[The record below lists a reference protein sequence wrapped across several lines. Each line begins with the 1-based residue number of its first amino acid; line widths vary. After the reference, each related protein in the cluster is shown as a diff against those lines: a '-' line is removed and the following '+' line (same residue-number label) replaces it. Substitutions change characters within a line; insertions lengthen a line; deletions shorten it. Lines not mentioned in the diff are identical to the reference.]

1 MDYFS
6 LFLGTEWTDLL
17 IVHWF
22 GCFFDL
28 TIVFWMIFAPTRRLA
43 TVFCISFH
51 LMNSTLFSIGMF
63 PWVCLAELP
72 LFYER
77 DWPRKFHKYFSFSR
91 NEANSNVANEHSV
104 IEGANPQRTTI
115 SYRETFLIVLM
126 LGYCFI
132 QAVLPY
138 SHFFTLGYNNWTDG
152 IYGYS
157 WDMMVHA
164 WDTVLVVIKVRD
176 NESGQT
182 HYLDPRAFTDSDR
195 WTKHADQALQYAQCI
210 HRNILSDLDENTA
223 NADLSSGNISIF
235 FDVWCSM
242 NGRFLQRM
250 FDPNIDMLNADWS
263 PFIRTPWVLPLMTYL
278 TPMRSQITEM
288 AKTVFEWSNY
298 SDVLF
303 VADYP
308 KMRLENFITADLENV
323 TLKVLRGQ
331 IVFEDSDFL
340 KSRTINVG
348 EEVIVKSGTF
358 HYVTTIGSEA
368 SCYMYTYVNRTMR
381 QLETKTKSIE
391 TQELMFKNLW
401 NNISKRFAN
410 FIKFVDVVEQSLY
423 HELQN
428 Y

>member
-1 MDYFS
+1 M
-6 LFLGTEWTDLL
+6 GNEWTDLL
-17 IVHWF
+17 VVHWF

-28 TIVFWMIFAPTRRLA
+28 TIVFWLMFAPTRRLA
-43 TVFCISFH
+43 TVFCVAFH

-77 DWPRKFHKYFSFSR
+77 DWPRKLKKMFSYSKSEPNF
-91 NEANSNVANEHSV
+91 NNHNKHGV
-104 IEGANPQRTTI
+104 IEGANPPSTKI
-115 SYRETFLIVLM
+115 SYLQIFVIGLLLV
-126 LGYCFI
+126 YCFV

-138 SHFFTLGYNNWTDG
+138 SHFVTLGYNNWTDG

-176 NESGQT
+176 NGTGQT
-182 HYLDPRAFTDSDR
+182 RYLDPRTFTDSDR
-195 WTKHADQALQYAQCI
+195 WTKHADQAIQYAQCI
-210 HRNILSDLDENTA
+210 NRNLLTDLDDNSA
-223 NADLSSGNISIF
+223 NADLESHPSSGNISIF

-242 NGRFLQRM
+242 NGRFQQRI
-250 FDPNIDMLNADWS
+250 FDPNVDILRADWS
-263 PFIRTPWVLPLMTYL
+263 PFVRTPWVLPLLTYL

-288 AKTVFEWSNY
+288 AKTVFGWSNY
-298 SDVLF
+298 SDVMF

-308 KMRLENFITADLENV
+308 KMTQENFITVELENV
-323 TLKVLRGQ
+323 TLRVLRGQ
-331 IVFEDSDFL
+331 IEFQERDFHRSKTL
-340 KSRTINVG
+340 NVG
-348 EEVIVKSGTF
+348 EQVAVKSGTF

-368 SCYMYTYVNRTMR
+368 SCYMYTFVNKTMR
-381 QLETKTKSIE
+381 LLKTNYKSNN
-391 TQELMFKNLW
+391 QELVFQNLW

-410 FIKFVDVVEQSLY
+410 FLKFVNVVEQSIY